1 MTAEDYIL
9 ERIKALKGLDQPAP
23 TRGLDLF
30 ERTTI
35 AELENILSLL
45 KTDRMALAKLKGIIV
60 NKEQELSEDT
70 QMPTQDYHITS
81 RAFKWVCER
90 IDELESKREMR

>member
-45 KTDRMALAKLKGIIV
+45 KTDRMALAKLKMKVVKRRDNLRDYTLGE
-60 NKEQELSEDT
+60 KGELN
-70 QMPTQDYHITS
+70 
-81 RAFKWVCER
+81 WVLRE
-90 IDELESKREMR
+90 INELESKSETR

>member
-45 KTDRMALAKLKGIIV
+45 KTDRMALAKRLRKIVDKMKVHPQDAWTVQNLGEII
-60 NKEQELSEDT
+60 
-70 QMPTQDYHITS
+70 
-81 RAFKWVCER
+81 F
-90 IDELESKREMR
+90 ELESKSEMR

>member
-45 KTDRMALAKLKGIIV
+45 KTDRMALAKRLRKALLLPETFDLYSKQSEVEAII
-60 NKEQELSEDT
+60 
-70 QMPTQDYHITS
+70 
-81 RAFKWVCER
+81 A
-90 IDELESKREMR
+90 ELESKSKMR